1 MSRLLDDGSATEYLR
16 IDGVSL
22 AFFNNQNTPALKSH
36 VQQGAAV
43 HSEEP

>member
-22 AFFNNQNTPALKSH
+22 AFFNNQNTPALRPAEKAIN
-36 VQQGAAV
+36 GY
-43 HSEEP
+43 